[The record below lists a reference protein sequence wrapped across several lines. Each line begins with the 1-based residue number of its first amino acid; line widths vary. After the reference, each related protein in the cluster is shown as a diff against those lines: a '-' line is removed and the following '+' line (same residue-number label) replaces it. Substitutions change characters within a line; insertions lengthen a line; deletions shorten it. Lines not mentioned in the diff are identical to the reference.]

1 MFLDSKVR
9 GSGVVKGIEL
19 RLASLC
25 RGRASMAVVVVVVVV
40 VRLLSSEISAGE
52 VARQM

>member
-1 MFLDSKVR
+1 MFLDSKVS
-9 GSGVVKGIEL
+9 GSGVVKGVELRL
-19 RLASLC
+19 RLASLG
-25 RGRASMAVVVVVVVV
+25 RGRASMAVVVMV

>member
-1 MFLDSKVR
+1 MFLDSKVS
-9 GSGVVKGIEL
+9 GSGVVKGVEL
-19 RLASLC
+19 RLASLG
-25 RGRASMAVVVVVVVV
+25 RGRASMAAVVVVV